1 MIVRDSN
8 SHLAGLRAK
17 KTEMIVWIK
26 WNSADRLIRQAKIA
40 YRMWLPLHPSDEKAL
55 QLKYD
60 SLIAEKRYD
69 RG

>member
-8 SHLAGLRAK
+8 SHLAGLR
-17 KTEMIVWIK
+17 EENGNDCM
-26 WNSADRLIRQAKIA
+26 NGADRLIRQAKIA

-60 SLIAEKRYD
+60 SLIGEKSYD
-69 RG
+69 LG